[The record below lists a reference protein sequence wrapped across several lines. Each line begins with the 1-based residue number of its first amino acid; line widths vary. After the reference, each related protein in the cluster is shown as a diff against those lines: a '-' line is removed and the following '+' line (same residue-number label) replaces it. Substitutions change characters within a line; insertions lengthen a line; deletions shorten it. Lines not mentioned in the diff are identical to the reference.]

1 MASLAFSNHPLLSC
15 VCHGDTPCVELTQGR
30 ERSFSQDCDGAAW
43 RPQGPDG
50 SCYSSRMR
58 TNATMSRTLRSA
70 TTRPAARR
78 GAASCSDESLDEL
91 KARGVA
97 VVTKAQVAAAFQVS
111 ERTITKMMGRQEIPF
126 FRLGERLVRFRVE
139 EAIKHME
146 AQAGVVR

>member
-1 MASLAFSNHPLLSC
+1 MASLAFSNHPLLSW

-30 ERSFSQDCDGAAW
+30 APRSVE
-43 RPQGPDG
+43 
-50 SCYSSRMR
+50 
-58 TNATMSRTLRSA
+58 N
-70 TTRPAARR
+70 
-78 GAASCSDESLDEL
+78 LDEL

-111 ERTITKMMGRQEIPF
+111 ERTITKMMGRKEIPF

-146 AQAGVVR
+146 ALAGVVR